1 VNLALDDKQG
11 KSLFGFTHACN
22 GLKSVIRTERNFRI
36 HLVIAFG
43 VILAGLVFRLAII
56 KWLMIIFAIGLV
68 LITEMLNTAIEK
80 MLDYLKPDIH
90 PSAKMIKD
98 IAAGA
103 VLVSAI
109 IAAVI
114 GLIVFIP
121 EFDSLL

>member
-1 VNLALDDKQG
+1 M
-11 KSLFGFTHACN
+11 
-22 GLKSVIRTERNFRI
+22 
-36 HLVIAFG
+36 IAFG